1 MPYDWSVTAQPTTV
15 DDTGDPDYP
24 VQVYNDVTTAIGTFS
39 VTVGESTLPKGYI
52 VIQGANPDDN
62 VQGIN
67 SALSGVSGT
76 KTPLVGYWIAYYDDE
91 GNEVAPFSDL
101 YIQVFFTS
109 NLISS
114 HNSYRLVFKD
124 YGGSYTAV
132 SASGI
137 VEANN
142 EDLVYFEDEV
152 GTIFLV
158 GID

>member
-24 VQVYNDVTTAIGTFS
+24 EQAYNVTTAIGTFS
-39 VTVGESTLPKGYI
+39 VTVGEGTLPKGYV
-52 VIQGANPDDN
+52 VIQGVNPEDN
-62 VQGIN
+62 AQGIN

-91 GNEVAPFSDL
+91 GNEVAPLSDL
-101 YIQVFFTS
+101 DIRVYFTL

-142 EDLVYFEDEV
+142 EDVVYFDDEV
-152 GTIFLV
+152 GTMFLV

>member
-15 DDTGDPDYP
+15 DYTGNPDYP
-24 VQVYNDVTTAIGTFS
+24 EQVYNVTTDIGTFS
-39 VTVGESTLPKGYI
+39 ITVNEGTLPKGFII
-52 VIQGANPDDN
+52 VQGVNPDDN

-76 KTPLVGYWIAYYDDE
+76 KTPLVGYWISYYDDE
-91 GNEVAPFSDL
+91 GNEVAPLSDL
-101 YIQVFFTS
+101 FIRVSFTP

-114 HNSYRLVFKD
+114 HSSYQLVLKD

-132 SASGI
+132 LSSDIVVAS
-137 VEANN
+137 NT
-142 EDLVYFEDEV
+142 DLVYSDDEV